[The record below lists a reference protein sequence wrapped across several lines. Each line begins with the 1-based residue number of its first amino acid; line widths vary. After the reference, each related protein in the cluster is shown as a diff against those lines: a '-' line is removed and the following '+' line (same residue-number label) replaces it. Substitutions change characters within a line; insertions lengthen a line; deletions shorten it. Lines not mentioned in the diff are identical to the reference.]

1 MATARL
7 VGRFRRLSRRLIFT
21 SETRVM
27 LLTCIAGLG
36 ALSGR
41 VRRLFS
47 VHRLACFVRVLR
59 FRCLRMLTVSWRR
72 GGLSRGLL
80 VSVGRMVAGLGRLR
94 TLRARRRSWWMAMSL
109 CRRRCVYI
117 GMVKRLRSEEHT
129 SELQ

>member
-1 MATARL
+1 MVTVRWG
-7 VGRFRRLSRRLIFT
+7 GRFRLSSHRLIFT

-47 VHRLACFVRVLR
+47 VYRLACFVRVLR
-59 FRCLRMLTVSWRR
+59 FRYLRMLTASWRR

-94 TLRARRRSWWMAMSL
+94 TLRARRR
-109 CRRRCVYI
+109 
-117 GMVKRLRSEEHT
+117 
-129 SELQ
+129 